1 MRIAEDDTNTLYWV
15 YTDGD
20 GTQHYFYETSSGVYE
35 DEDGLGLKITLVSET
50 GHTNF
55 KMIDDYGN
63 ETYFR
68 DGILTYTKDA
78 YGNGIY
84 YCYNYSTF
92 NGAASTT
99 WRPTNAVHNQLTSIW
114 QLNNGG
120 SSEQLARFVY
130 DSNNNITGVY
140 DEAGRE
146 TLFYYNTSGGIRY
159 LDYVVYPDGAKADYT
174 YNTYG
179 MTCAYDQEANYGIC
193 YTYDSDGTVNQ
204 FYEYY
209 LSGTTHVIGNIVSC
223 WNGLNRSSYRDWGA
237 DHKKETS
244 DDLRQ
249 EVLFDNWGRTVCT
262 YTTNTDSTEV
272 LGSSAASYV
281 QNSGTS
287 RKNNRTLDIGS
298 SGMTAVN
305 LLIDGGIE
313 KSTDSWTSSCS
324 ANASAAART
333 TITNDE
339 NRRHGT
345 GGLNLYLS
353 SSATSSNYA
362 GIYRSASLTGGKPY
376 TLSAYFSASS
386 YMNWN
391 SGAKLELLV
400 QNSSGTTLET
410 HLLTDAKPNAAM
422 EDGWQRVSA
431 TYTPTKSGTYRFLF
445 KLSGCNGTAYL
456 DDLQLE
462 QAEAAS
468 TYNLLQN
475 GSFENTL
482 SGNWSIN
489 GMSKSSL
496 TTTLK
501 PFGTSGVKV
510 TGSQN
515 AIRRA
520 SQTIT
525 LNCSSDTTFLLSGWA
540 LAEYAAPNSVREY
553 EWGKR
558 YFGLIAEII
567 YTDTSTAET
576 QSVPFEW
583 SSTDWQCSVGT
594 IVPKRSGKTVKNIHI
609 YCAYDYNSGTA
620 WFDNISLRQEPVQ
633 TYAYNAKGN
642 VSSVTQSDIAT
653 EKGEYA
659 SNGVDLT
666 SYTAITGVKYSY
678 TYNGKHDIAKEEGGG
693 LTTTY
698 THDTSGNTTGSQM
711 KGSDTDYTLLQSTMT
726 PDRNHTASVTDTNG
740 SQTSYTYNASTEQLT
755 GTSTYNPETG
765 KTISTNRVYNASNG
779 RQTQMYIDGALS
791 MSYAYKNGGLSS
803 LTRKSY
809 RNGIGQW
816 QSYGLAKDV
825 WGNTSAVTVSAS
837 TNGSTYSGTRTLAS
851 YTYAANNGNLTG
863 MTCGNGDSISY
874 SYDSFDRLIK
884 TRYNDTGDE
893 ILYTYNAEGSL
904 AQLELRRNSTTV
916 GIFSY
921 EYDSLGRLIR
931 SRQTDGTNTIQ
942 RTEHLYDAANRLKQ
956 QNYTLGNKSFTTN
969 YTYSSTDGLLT
980 SMKTAQGATIGYTYD
995 GLKRQ
1000 KKTTVTSGS
1009 STVLTTKYAYRTVS
1023 GDQTS
1028 TQPEYYKVIKGNGDG
1043 TSTATILEGAK
1054 YTYDAAGNIT
1064 MIAESISP
1072 FRKLVEYQYDKQ
1084 NQLVSAKYYTYSG
1097 TSTTASSTTT
1107 YTYAYDTA
1115 GNLLTE
1121 KKNGATVKTYT
1132 YGDSGWNDLLTSFRH
1147 GGKTYSISYDG
1158 SGNPTSYPRWQDNTS
1173 YYMSWSNGRQ
1183 LTYMDYAT
1191 TASNETQ
1198 IRYAYD
1204 ANGIRSSKKV
1214 NNTVH
1219 SYVTQSGKVVRETI
1233 GSGSSATIMDFIY
1246 DNQGLPFALNYSTN
1260 NGSSFTTYYYVL
1272 NLQGDVVKLVDG
1284 GGTSVASYAYD
1295 AWGKILSSSGSKA
1308 EINPLRYRGYYYDTE
1323 TGFYYLQSRYYDPVT
1338 HRFINADA
1346 PEYSEIAADSL
1357 DDTNLFAYCSNNP
1370 VMRVDE
1376 TGELCSWL
1384 KKTIAAVAIVAAV
1397 AVVAAVT
1404 VATAGSCTAVAAIAV
1419 GAAKGAAI
1427 GMVVGGATG
1436 AAQGAVSHRLKTG
1449 SWKGAGQAALEGM
1462 GDGAL
1467 TGAITGAIQGGMSG
1481 YSGYLKNGACFVAGT
1496 TVATA
1501 TGLVVIE
1508 KIRAGDL
1515 VWAWDEETGDVALKP
1530 VVETYINETTE
1541 LTHIFVK
1548 GEEIVATPTHPF
1560 YCPVKGWTD
1569 AAHLRAGDILVL
1581 FNGEYAVVEKV
1592 QHELLENPVKVYNFQ
1607 VADYHTYYVS
1617 DNGVLV
1623 HNSCV
1628 KQPGTYEISTSN
1640 DQVYV
1645 GKGSASRMNASIRR
1659 LERKGYEVIDAVW
1672 QPSRNNATAFVDEY
1686 MKMAK
1691 YNFDFGGKLI
1701 NKIMSP
1707 GFKIFNS
1714 WL

>member
-1 MRIAEDDTNTLYWV
+1 M
-15 YTDGD
+15 
-20 GTQHYFYETSSGVYE
+20 
-35 DEDGLGLKITLVSET
+35 
-50 GHTNF
+50 
-55 KMIDDYGN
+55 
-63 ETYFR
+63 
-68 DGILTYTKDA
+68 
-78 YGNGIY
+78 
-84 YCYNYSTF
+84 
-92 NGAASTT
+92 
-99 WRPTNAVHNQLTSIW
+99 
-114 QLNNGG
+114 
-120 SSEQLARFVY
+120 
-130 DSNNNITGVY
+130 
-140 DEAGRE
+140 
-146 TLFYYNTSGGIRY
+146 
-159 LDYVVYPDGAKADYT
+159 
-174 YNTYG
+174 
-179 MTCAYDQEANYGIC
+179 
-193 YTYDSDGTVNQ
+193 
-204 FYEYY
+204 
-209 LSGTTHVIGNIVSC
+209 
-223 WNGLNRSSYRDWGA
+223 
-237 DHKKETS
+237 
-244 DDLRQ
+244 
-249 EVLFDNWGRTVCT
+249 
-262 YTTNTDSTEV
+262 
-272 LGSSAASYV
+272 
-281 QNSGTS
+281 
-287 RKNNRTLDIGS
+287 
-298 SGMTAVN
+298 
-305 LLIDGGIE
+305 
-313 KSTDSWTSSCS
+313 
-324 ANASAAART
+324 
-333 TITNDE
+333 
-339 NRRHGT
+339 
-345 GGLNLYLS
+345 
-353 SSATSSNYA
+353 
-362 GIYRSASLTGGKPY
+362 
-376 TLSAYFSASS
+376 
-386 YMNWN
+386 
-391 SGAKLELLV
+391 
-400 QNSSGTTLET
+400 
-410 HLLTDAKPNAAM
+410 
-422 EDGWQRVSA
+422 
-431 TYTPTKSGTYRFLF
+431 
-445 KLSGCNGTAYL
+445 
-456 DDLQLE
+456 
-462 QAEAAS
+462 
-468 TYNLLQN
+468 
-475 GSFENTL
+475 
-482 SGNWSIN
+482 
-489 GMSKSSL
+489 
-496 TTTLK
+496 
-501 PFGTSGVKV
+501 
-510 TGSQN
+510 
-515 AIRRA
+515 
-520 SQTIT
+520 
-525 LNCSSDTTFLLSGWA
+525 
-540 LAEYAAPNSVREY
+540 
-553 EWGKR
+553 
-558 YFGLIAEII
+558 
-567 YTDTSTAET
+567 
-576 QSVPFEW
+576 
-583 SSTDWQCSVGT
+583 
-594 IVPKRSGKTVKNIHI
+594 PKRSGKTVKNIHI

-678 TYNGKHDIAKEEGGG
+678 TYNGKHDIAKEEGGS

-698 THDTSGNTTGSQM
+698 TYDTSGNTTGSQM

-863 MTCGNGDSISY
+863 MACGNGDSISY

-956 QNYTLGNKSFTTN
+956 QNYTVGNKSFTTN

-1064 MIAESISP
+1064 MISESISP

-1219 SYVTQSGKVVRETI
+1219 SYVTQSGKVIRETI

-1338 HRFINADA
+1338 HRFINADS
-1346 PEYSEIAADSL
+1346 YSSTGQGIIGY
-1357 DDTNLFAYCSNNP
+1357 NMFAYCNNSP
-1370 VMRVDE
+1370 VIQADH
-1376 TGELCSWL
+1376 TGEFGLLTLVSAVVSAAVNVA
-1384 KKTIAAVAIVAAV
+1384 TTYIAAKATGQEYTLTDALVSAAIGAV
-1397 AVVAAVT
+1397 NAIPGAGPFIAGGISGAYSAYTAVKNG
-1404 VATAGSCTAVAAIAV
+1404 ATAGEAALCF
-1419 GAAKGAAI
+1419 
-1427 GMVVGGATG
+1427 
-1436 AAQGAVSHRLKTG
+1436 AVS
-1449 SWKGAGQAALEGM
+1449 
-1462 GDGAL
+1462 
-1467 TGAITGAIQGGMSG
+1467 
-1481 YSGYLKNGACFVAGT
+1481 
-1496 TVATA
+1496 ATA
-1501 TGLVVIE
+1501 TTASIGNLANLGTESALRI
-1508 KIRAGDL
+1508 AATASADL
-1515 VWAWDEETGDVALKP
+1515 VFGTGYNCIAA
-1530 VVETYINETTE
+1530 TTNKAVS
-1541 LTHIFVK
+1541 VK
-1548 GEEIVATPTHPF
+1548 AE
-1560 YCPVKGWTD
+1560 
-1569 AAHLRAGDILVL
+1569 
-1581 FNGEYAVVEKV
+1581 
-1592 QHELLENPVKVYNFQ
+1592 
-1607 VADYHTYYVS
+1607 
-1617 DNGVLV
+1617 
-1623 HNSCV
+1623 
-1628 KQPGTYEISTSN
+1628 
-1640 DQVYV
+1640 
-1645 GKGSASRMNASIRR
+1645 
-1659 LERKGYEVIDAVW
+1659 ERKASGT
-1672 QPSRNNATAFVDEY
+1672 QTTSTTRSRNTQ
-1686 MKMAK
+1686 KR
-1691 YNFDFGGKLI
+1691 G
-1701 NKIMSP
+1701 NKRTGYTMC
-1707 GFKIFNS
+1707 
-1714 WL
+1714 LY

>member
-1 MRIAEDDTNTLYWV
+1 M
-15 YTDGD
+15 
-20 GTQHYFYETSSGVYE
+20 
-35 DEDGLGLKITLVSET
+35 
-50 GHTNF
+50 
-55 KMIDDYGN
+55 
-63 ETYFR
+63 
-68 DGILTYTKDA
+68 
-78 YGNGIY
+78 
-84 YCYNYSTF
+84 
-92 NGAASTT
+92 
-99 WRPTNAVHNQLTSIW
+99 
-114 QLNNGG
+114 
-120 SSEQLARFVY
+120 
-130 DSNNNITGVY
+130 
-140 DEAGRE
+140 
-146 TLFYYNTSGGIRY
+146 
-159 LDYVVYPDGAKADYT
+159 
-174 YNTYG
+174 
-179 MTCAYDQEANYGIC
+179 
-193 YTYDSDGTVNQ
+193 
-204 FYEYY
+204 
-209 LSGTTHVIGNIVSC
+209 
-223 WNGLNRSSYRDWGA
+223 
-237 DHKKETS
+237 
-244 DDLRQ
+244 
-249 EVLFDNWGRTVCT
+249 
-262 YTTNTDSTEV
+262 
-272 LGSSAASYV
+272 
-281 QNSGTS
+281 
-287 RKNNRTLDIGS
+287 
-298 SGMTAVN
+298 
-305 LLIDGGIE
+305 
-313 KSTDSWTSSCS
+313 
-324 ANASAAART
+324 
-333 TITNDE
+333 
-339 NRRHGT
+339 
-345 GGLNLYLS
+345 
-353 SSATSSNYA
+353 
-362 GIYRSASLTGGKPY
+362 
-376 TLSAYFSASS
+376 
-386 YMNWN
+386 
-391 SGAKLELLV
+391 
-400 QNSSGTTLET
+400 
-410 HLLTDAKPNAAM
+410 
-422 EDGWQRVSA
+422 
-431 TYTPTKSGTYRFLF
+431 
-445 KLSGCNGTAYL
+445 
-456 DDLQLE
+456 
-462 QAEAAS
+462 
-468 TYNLLQN
+468 
-475 GSFENTL
+475 
-482 SGNWSIN
+482 
-489 GMSKSSL
+489 
-496 TTTLK
+496 
-501 PFGTSGVKV
+501 
-510 TGSQN
+510 
-515 AIRRA
+515 
-520 SQTIT
+520 
-525 LNCSSDTTFLLSGWA
+525 
-540 LAEYAAPNSVREY
+540 
-553 EWGKR
+553 
-558 YFGLIAEII
+558 
-567 YTDTSTAET
+567 
-576 QSVPFEW
+576 
-583 SSTDWQCSVGT
+583 
-594 IVPKRSGKTVKNIHI
+594 PKRSGKTVKNIHI

-711 KGSDTDYTLLQSTMT
+711 TGSGTDYTLLQSTMT

-779 RQTQMYIDGALS
+779 RQTQMYIDGVLS

-893 ILYTYNAEGSL
+893 LLYTYNAEGSL

-956 QNYTLGNKSFTTN
+956 QNYTVGNKSFTTN

-1000 KKTTVTSGS
+1000 KKTTVTSGG

-1023 GDQTS
+1023 GKQTS

-1043 TSTATILEGAK
+1043 MSTATILEGAK

-1064 MIAESISP
+1064 MISESISP

-1084 NQLVSAKYYTYSG
+1084 NQLDSAKYYTYSG

-1158 SGNPTSYPRWQDNTS
+1158 SGNPTSYPRWQDKTS

-1204 ANGIRSSKKV
+1204 ANGIRNSKKV

-1233 GSGSSATIMDFIY
+1233 GSGSSATILDFIY

-1295 AWGKILSSSGSKA
+1295 AWGNILSSSGSKA

-1323 TGFYYLQSRYYDPVT
+1323 TGFYYVSSRYYDPEIG
-1338 HRFINADA
+1338 RWINADDA
-1346 PEYSEIAADSL
+1346 IAGVGGDIRGY
-1357 DDTNLFAYCSNNP
+1357 NLFAYCMNDP
-1370 VMRVDE
+1370 VNMSDH
-1376 TGELCSWL
+1376 TGHWPQWI
-1384 KKTIAAVAIVAAV
+1384 KNAAS
-1397 AVVAAVT
+1397 AVVNAVKKAVT
-1404 VATAGSCTAVAAIAV
+1404 VVANTV
-1419 GAAKGAAI
+1419 KS
-1427 GMVVGGATG
+1427 
-1436 AAQGAVSHRLKTG
+1436 AVSSASNILKASSNSLPKKGKPG
-1449 SWKGAGQAALEGM
+1449 SSQTLPNP
-1462 GDGAL
+1462 DG
-1467 TGAITGAIQGGMSG
+1467 TPKQKRWYGPDGNPERDRDYNHPGNMPFPHDHEW
-1481 YSGYLKNGACFVAGT
+1481 KNGERGKEHLLPDPSYKMSWEPVIGA
-1496 TVATA
+1496 
-1501 TGLVVIE
+1501 GLVVICAVG
-1508 KIRAGDL
+1508 IIAVAADDL
-1515 VWAWDEETGDVALKP
+1515 TGV
-1530 VVETYINETTE
+1530 
-1541 LTHIFVK
+1541 
-1548 GEEIVATPTHPF
+1548 G
-1560 YCPVKGWTD
+1560 
-1569 AAHLRAGDILVL
+1569 
-1581 FNGEYAVVEKV
+1581 
-1592 QHELLENPVKVYNFQ
+1592 
-1607 VADYHTYYVS
+1607 VAD
-1617 DNGVLV
+1617 DFLFGPLGAGVGEGL
-1623 HNSCV
+1623 
-1628 KQPGTYEISTSN
+1628 I
-1640 DQVYV
+1640 
-1645 GKGSASRMNASIRR
+1645 MI
-1659 LERKGYEVIDAVW
+1659 
-1672 QPSRNNATAFVDEY
+1672 
-1686 MKMAK
+1686 
-1691 YNFDFGGKLI
+1691 FG
-1701 NKIMSP
+1701 
-1707 GFKIFNS
+1707 
-1714 WL
+1714 